1 MEWLLLYIRNGFPF
15 IRKWLNLQKQNSLQV
30 YEKYINSK
38 YSLNIRRLKFL
49 AKFEIKYIY
58 IFKLT
63 FTLGEANK
71 NEVTYVK
78 DKMEVANASI

>member
-1 MEWLLLYIRNGFPF
+1 MVSLSF
-15 IRKWLNLQKQNSLQV
+15 ISGSTYKKQNSLQV

-49 AKFEIKYIY
+49 AKFEIKYI
-58 IFKLT
+58 FKLT
-63 FTLGEANK
+63 FTFTEANK

-78 DKMEVANASI
+78 DKMEMANASV